1 MLPFA
6 ALCGETVRIAIRRPC
21 KKTGRIAVSSD
32 RGWQVGAEPVTSV
45 VDLAYQR
52 VLRPVLFRAYDGD
65 AERIH
70 ERTLAMITKAGEVRP
85 ARAAAA
91 VLCARHRTPVNIAGI
106 RFPGLVGLAAGMDK
120 NGAAIR
126 SWAALGFGHAELGT
140 VTAHE
145 QPGSDRPRLFRLP
158 DSQALINRM
167 GFNNAGAKA
176 LADRLSAAG
185 VVRGNQAVGIPL
197 GISIGKSKITP
208 LAEVAEDY
216 LTSLRLLAPYADYL
230 AINVSSPNTPG
241 LRTLQDGTTLRQLIS
256 VLVGEAWRIGA
267 GRPPVPIFVKLAPD
281 LTEDALEEALA
292 ACTEEGVEGLI
303 ATNTTLAR
311 DGLHPADQAAA
322 AEAGGL
328 SGAPLA
334 TRARQVVAFLT
345 ARTSLPVIGVGGIL
359 TRDDGQAMLDA
370 GARLLQV
377 YTGYIYRGPALVS
390 ELNRLQPPAGV
401 S

>member
-1 MLPFA
+1 MDL
-6 ALCGETVRIAIRRPC
+6 GYRR
-21 KKTGRIAVSSD
+21 A
-32 RGWQVGAEPVTSV
+32 
-45 VDLAYQR
+45 
-52 VLRPVLFRAYDGD
+52 LRPVLFRAYDGD
-65 AERIH
+65 PERIH
-70 ERTLAMITKAGEVRP
+70 ERTLAMITKAGAVKP
-85 ARAAAA
+85 ALAAAA
-91 VLCARHRTPVNIAGI
+91 ALCARHRTPVNVAGI

-126 SWAALGFGHAELGT
+126 SWSALGFGHAELGT
-140 VTAHE
+140 VTAHA
-145 QPGSDRPRLFRLP
+145 QPGNDRPRLFRLP

-167 GFNNAGAKA
+167 GFNNAGARA

-185 VVRGNQAVGIPL
+185 VVRGNQAMGIPL

-241 LRTLQDGTTLRQLIS
+241 LRTLQDGSTLRKLIN
-256 VLVGEAWRIGA
+256 VLVGDAWRIGA

-292 ACTEEGVEGLI
+292 ACTEGGVEGLI

-345 ARTSLPVIGVGGIL
+345 ARTALPVIGVGGIL

-377 YTGYIYRGPALVS
+377 YTGYVYRGPALVS
-390 ELNRLQPPAGV
+390 ELNRLRPAIGT

>member
-1 MLPFA
+1 LLIDVA
-6 ALCGETVRIAIRRPC
+6 YRR
-21 KKTGRIAVSSD
+21 A
-32 RGWQVGAEPVTSV
+32 
-45 VDLAYQR
+45 
-52 VLRPVLFRAYDGD
+52 LRPVLFRAYDGD

-91 VLCARHRTPVNIAGI
+91 ALCARHRTPVNIAGI

-140 VTAHE
+140 VTAHA
-145 QPGSDRPRLFRLP
+145 QPGNDRPRLFRLP
-158 DSQALINRM
+158 HSQALINRM
-167 GFNNAGAKA
+167 GFNNAGARA

-185 VVRGNQAVGIPL
+185 VARGNQAMGIPL

-208 LAEVAEDY
+208 LADVAEDY

-241 LRTLQDGTTLRQLIS
+241 LRTLQDGSTLRQLIN
-256 VLVGEAWRIGA
+256 VLVGEAWRMGA

-311 DGLHPADQAAA
+311 DGLDPADQAAA
-322 AEAGGL
+322 AEVGGL

-345 ARTSLPVIGVGGIL
+345 ARTQLPVIGVGGIC

-377 YTGYIYRGPALVS
+377 YTGYVYRGPALVS
-390 ELNRLQPPAGV
+390 ELNRLPVGI